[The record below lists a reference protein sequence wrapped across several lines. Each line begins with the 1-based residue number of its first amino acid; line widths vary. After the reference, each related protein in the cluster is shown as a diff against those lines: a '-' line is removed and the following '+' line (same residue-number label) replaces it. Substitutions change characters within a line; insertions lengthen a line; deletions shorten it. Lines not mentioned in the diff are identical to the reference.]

1 MQPNS
6 SSVMNRILNRV
17 EWLGNKLPHP
27 FILFVYLAVAI
38 IIISW
43 IVSLFNVSV
52 QHPMSGETIEAQSLF
67 SGEGFLFMVE
77 SMITNFTGFA
87 PLGLIL
93 TMMLGIGLAQQ
104 VGLFDSLM
112 KATIMKAPKA
122 LVTYAIILAAV
133 LGNIASDAAM
143 IIVPPLAAMVFYSL
157 GRNPIAGLCAG
168 FAGVTAGFTANI
180 LIAGTDVLLS
190 GITTEAARSLDPDVF
205 VTPVD
210 NWFFMSVS
218 TFMVVLVVGLV
229 TTRIIEPRLGKFD
242 ESYAEPAVL
251 NESAKKPNRKEMFG
265 LLYATI
271 GTIVYIG
278 IVLILLLPEG
288 SVFRGEGGSF
298 IPSPFLSNIVPFI
311 LIWFIIVSV
320 AYGVTVGSVKKPGD
334 VPMHMTEAMKSMVP
348 YIVLVF
354 AISQFIAYFNWTN
367 LSTILAV
374 NTSEF
379 LEGVGFTGIGLM
391 VAFIILA
398 ALLNQVI
405 TSGSAQWAL
414 MAPVFVPMLMLLGYD
429 PAYAQL
435 AYRIGDS
442 ASSVLTPLNPYL
454 IMVLGFMKRYDSRL
468 GLGSIISLMLPYAFF
483 VLGIWIVLFVI
494 WTLLG
499 LPIGP
504 GVGIYL
510 D

>member
-1 MQPNS
+1 
-6 SSVMNRILNRV
+6 MNRFLNRV

-27 FILFVYLAVAI
+27 FILFVYFAIAI

-43 IVSLFNVSV
+43 IVSQFNVAV
-52 QHPMSGETIEAQSLF
+52 EHPTTSEVIEARSLF
-67 SGEGFLFMVE
+67 SGEGLLFMLE
-77 SMITNFTGFA
+77 SMITNFTA
-87 PLGLIL
+87 SPRLGLIL

-104 VGLFDSLM
+104 VGLFDTFM
-112 KATIMKAPKA
+112 KATIMRAPTA
-122 LVTYAIILAAV
+122 LVTYAIIFAAV

-143 IIVPPLAAMVFYSL
+143 IIIPPLAAMVFYSL
-157 GRNPIAGLCAG
+157 GRHPIAGMCAG
-168 FAGVTAGFTANI
+168 FAGVAAGFTANI
-180 LIAGTDVLLS
+180 IIAGTDALLA
-190 GITTEAARSLDPDVF
+190 GITEEAAQSIIPEAS
-205 VTPVD
+205 VTPLD

-218 TFMVVLVVGLV
+218 TFMVILVVGLV
-229 TTRIIEPRLGKFD
+229 TTRIIEPRLGKFND
-242 ESYAEPAVL
+242 TYAEPAVL
-251 NESAKKPNRKEMFG
+251 GET
-265 LLYATI
+265 ATI
-271 GTIVYIG
+271 PSKQEIKGLIYAVIGTVIYLALIG
-278 IVLILLLPEG
+278 IALLPEN
-288 SVFRGEGGSF
+288 SVLRGEDGE
-298 IPSPFLSNIVPFI
+298 SPLLSNIVPII
-311 LIWFIIVSV
+311 LVWFIIVSV
-320 AYGVTVGSVKKPGD
+320 AYGVTVGTIKKTADIPN
-334 VPMHMTEAMKSMVP
+334 HMTEAMKSMVP

-354 AISQFIAYFNWTN
+354 AIAQFIAYFNWTN

-379 LEGVGFTGIGLM
+379 LEGIGFTGLGLM
-391 VAFIILA
+391 VAFILLA
-398 ALLNQVI
+398 ALLNQMI

-454 IMVLGFMKRYDSRL
+454 IMVLGFMKRYDSRM
-468 GLGSIISLMLPYAFF
+468 GLGSIISLMIPYAFIL
-483 VLGIWIVLFVI
+483 LGAWILLFII
-494 WTLLG
+494 WTMLG